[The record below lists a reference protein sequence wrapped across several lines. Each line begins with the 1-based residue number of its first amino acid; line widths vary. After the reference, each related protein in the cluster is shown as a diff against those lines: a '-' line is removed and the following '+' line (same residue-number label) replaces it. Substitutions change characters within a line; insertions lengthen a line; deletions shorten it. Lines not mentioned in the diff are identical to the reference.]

1 MTQEQF
7 YEINQRLEKW
17 RRQRHLTKEKQRLG
31 YLGNTYEEVSEYY
44 RAKDKYEKIDAIMD
58 ITVFT
63 LNSFYI
69 DYDEY
74 VDSDQSLVV
83 TQIEPIINRINQN
96 GLINMD
102 YEYILIRELELL
114 TDSFGF
120 DFYNCM
126 IETINEIDSRNGYYD
141 PTINKFVKYPGAY
154 DLKNAK
160 KHFSLSFKY
169 KEDNEYWYFLT
180 LRGRKKI
187 KKWYKADY
195 SKYKRD

>member
-1 MTQEQF
+1 MTKEQF

-31 YLGNTYEEVSEYY
+31 YFGNVYEEISEYY
-44 RAKDKYEKIDAIMD
+44 RAKDEYENIDAIMD

-74 VDSDQSLVV
+74 VESDKSLVA
-83 TQIEPIINRINQN
+83 TKIEQIIDRINKN

-102 YEYILIRELELL
+102 YEYILIKELELL

-141 PTINKFVKYPGAY
+141 PTINKFVKYQGAY

-160 KHFSLSFKY
+160 KLFLVSYKY

-180 LRGRKKI
+180 LKGKKKI

>member
-141 PTINKFVKYPGAY
+141 PTINKFVKYQGAY

>member
-1 MTQEQF
+1 MTKEQF

-17 RRQRHLTKEKQRLG
+17 RKQRHLTKEKQRLG

-44 RAKDKYEKIDAIMD
+44 RAKDEYEKIDAIMD

-74 VDSDQSLVV
+74 VDSDKSLVV
-83 TQIEPIINRINQN
+83 TQIEQIIERINKN
-96 GLINMD
+96 GLISMD
-102 YEYILIRELELL
+102 YEYILIKELELL

-141 PTINKFVKYPGAY
+141 PTINKFIKYQGAY

-160 KHFSLSFKY
+160 KYFLLSFNY

-180 LRGRKKI
+180 LKGKKKI

>member
-1 MTQEQF
+1 MTKEQF

-17 RRQRHLTKEKQRLG
+17 RKQRHLTKDKQRLG
-31 YLGNTYEEVSEYY
+31 YLGNVYEEVSEYY
-44 RAKDKYEKIDAIMD
+44 RAKDEYEKIDAIMD

-74 VDSDQSLVV
+74 VESDKSLVV
-83 TQIEPIINRINQN
+83 TQIEQIIERINQN

-102 YEYILIRELELL
+102 YEYVLIRELELL

-141 PTINKFVKYPGAY
+141 PTINKFIKYQGAY

-160 KHFSLSFKY
+160 KHCLVSFKY

-180 LRGRKKI
+180 LKGRKKI

>member
-1 MTQEQF
+1 MTKEQF

-31 YLGNTYEEVSEYY
+31 YLGNVYEEINEYY
-44 RAKDKYEKIDAIMD
+44 RAKDEYENIDAIMD

-74 VDSDQSLVV
+74 VESDKSLVA
-83 TQIEPIINRINQN
+83 TKIEQIIDRINKN

-102 YEYILIRELELL
+102 YEYILIKELELL

-141 PTINKFVKYPGAY
+141 PTINKFVKYQGAY

-160 KHFSLSFKY
+160 KLFLVSYKY

-180 LRGRKKI
+180 LKGKKKI

>member
-1 MTQEQF
+1 MTKEQF

-31 YLGNTYEEVSEYY
+31 YLGNVYEEVSEYY
-44 RAKDKYEKIDAIMD
+44 RAKDEYEKIDAIMD

-74 VDSDQSLVV
+74 IANKKLLIN
-83 TQIEPIINRINQN
+83 QIEQIIDRINQN

-102 YEYILIRELELL
+102 YEYILIDELEQL
-114 TDSFGF
+114 TTNYGF

-141 PTINKFVKYPGAY
+141 PTINKFVKYQGAY

-160 KHFSLSFKY
+160 KHFLLSFNY

-180 LRGRKKI
+180 LKGKKKI

>member
-1 MTQEQF
+1 MTKEQF

-44 RAKDKYEKIDAIMD
+44 RAKDEYEKIDAIMD
-58 ITVFT
+58 TTVFT

-74 VDSDQSLVV
+74 VDSDKSLVV
-83 TQIEPIINRINQN
+83 TQIEQIIDRINKN
-96 GLINMD
+96 GLISMD

-141 PTINKFVKYPGAY
+141 PTINKFIKYQGAY

-160 KHFSLSFKY
+160 KHFFLSFKY

>member
-1 MTQEQF
+1 MTKEQF

-44 RAKDKYEKIDAIMD
+44 RAKDEYEKIDAIMD

-74 VDSDQSLVV
+74 VESDQSLVG
-83 TQIEPIINRINQN
+83 TQIEQIIERINQN
-96 GLINMD
+96 GLISMD
-102 YEYILIRELELL
+102 YEYILIKELELL
-114 TDSFGF
+114 TASFGF

-141 PTINKFVKYPGAY
+141 PTINKFVKYQGAY

-160 KHFSLSFKY
+160 KYFLVSYKY

-187 KKWYKADY
+187 KKWYKAKY
-195 SKYKRD
+195 SSCIW

>member
-1 MTQEQF
+1 MTKEQF

-31 YLGNTYEEVSEYY
+31 YLGNVYEEISEYY
-44 RAKDKYEKIDAIMD
+44 RAKDEYEKIDAIMD

-74 VDSDQSLVV
+74 VDSDQSIVV

-102 YEYILIRELELL
+102 YEYILIKELELL
-114 TDSFGF
+114 TTSFGF

-141 PTINKFVKYPGAY
+141 PTINKFVKYQGAY

-160 KHFSLSFKY
+160 KHFLLSYKY
-169 KEDNEYWYFLT
+169 KEDKDYWYFLT
-180 LRGRKKI
+180 LKGKKKI

-195 SKYKRD
+195 SKYKM

>member
-1 MTQEQF
+1 MTKEQF

-44 RAKDKYEKIDAIMD
+44 RAKDEYEKIDAIMD

-74 VDSDQSLVV
+74 VESDQSLVG
-83 TQIEPIINRINQN
+83 TQIEQIIERINQN
-96 GLINMD
+96 GLISMD
-102 YEYILIRELELL
+102 YEYILIKELELL
-114 TDSFGF
+114 TASFGF

-141 PTINKFVKYPGAY
+141 PTINKFVKYQGAY

-160 KHFSLSFKY
+160 KYFLVSYKY

-195 SKYKRD
+195 SKYKM

>member
-1 MTQEQF
+1 MTTIQTTDIVLQ
-7 YEINQRLEKW
+7 LEKW
-17 RRQRHLTKEKQRLG
+17 CNERHLDKETQRKGLVAN
-31 YLGNTYEEVSEYY
+31 LLEELSEFY
-44 RAKDKYEKIDAIMD
+44 RAKDEYEKIDAIMD

-74 VDSDQSLVV
+74 VESDKSLVV
-83 TQIEPIINRINQN
+83 TQIEQIIDRINKN

-102 YEYILIRELELL
+102 YEYVLIRELELL

-141 PTINKFVKYPGAY
+141 PTINKFIKYQGAY

-160 KHFSLSFKY
+160 KHFLMSFKY

>member
-1 MTQEQF
+1 MTKEQF

-17 RRQRHLTKEKQRLG
+17 RKQRHLTKDKQRLG
-31 YLGNTYEEVSEYY
+31 YLGNVYEEVSEYY
-44 RAKDKYEKIDAIMD
+44 RAKDEYEKIDAIMD

-74 VDSDQSLVV
+74 VESDKSLVV
-83 TQIEPIINRINQN
+83 TQIEQIIDRINKN
-96 GLINMD
+96 GLISMD
-102 YEYILIRELELL
+102 YEYVLIRELELL
-114 TDSFGF
+114 TNNFGF

-141 PTINKFVKYPGAY
+141 PTINKFIKYQGAY

-160 KHFSLSFKY
+160 KHFLLSYKY

>member
-1 MTQEQF
+1 MTKEQF

-17 RRQRHLTKEKQRLG
+17 RRQRHLTKEKQRFG
-31 YLGNTYEEVSEYY
+31 YLGNVYEEISEYY
-44 RAKDKYEKIDAIMD
+44 RAKDEYEKIDAIMD

-74 VDSDQSLVV
+74 VESDKSLVV
-83 TQIEPIINRINQN
+83 TQIEQIIERINKN
-96 GLINMD
+96 GLINID
-102 YEYILIRELELL
+102 YEYVLIRELELL
-114 TDSFGF
+114 TNNFGF

-141 PTINKFVKYPGAY
+141 PTINKFIKYQGAY

-160 KHFSLSFKY
+160 KHFLLSYKY

-180 LRGRKKI
+180 LKGRKKI

-195 SKYKRD
+195 SKYKM

>member
-1 MTQEQF
+1 MTKEQF

-31 YLGNTYEEVSEYY
+31 YLGNVYEEVSEYY
-44 RAKDKYEKIDAIMD
+44 RAKDEYENIDAIMD

-74 VDSDQSLVV
+74 IANDKSLVV
-83 TQIEPIINRINQN
+83 TQIEQIIERINQN

-102 YEYILIRELELL
+102 YEYILINELELL
-114 TDSFGF
+114 TTSYGF

-141 PTINKFVKYPGAY
+141 PTINKFVKYQGAY

-160 KHFSLSFKY
+160 KHFLLSFNY

-180 LRGRKKI
+180 FRGKKKI

>member
-126 IETINEIDSRNGYYD
+126 IETINEVLRE
-141 PTINKFVKYPGAY
+141 V
-154 DLKNAK
+154 
-160 KHFSLSFKY
+160 Y
-169 KEDNEYWYFLT
+169 KENS
-180 LRGRKKI
+180 
-187 KKWYKADY
+187 KARIVVDVNPTNML
-195 SKYKRD
+195 